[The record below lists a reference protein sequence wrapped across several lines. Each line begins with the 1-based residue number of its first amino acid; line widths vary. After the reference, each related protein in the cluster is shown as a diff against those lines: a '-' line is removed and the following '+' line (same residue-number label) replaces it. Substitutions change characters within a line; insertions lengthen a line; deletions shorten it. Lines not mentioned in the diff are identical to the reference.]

1 MAIIL
6 TWHRLWFCQAFAM
19 LQYIL
24 YMFSIYYCMPLSI
37 VFYYQMCEK
46 DTRVNVSHYGM
57 S

>member
-24 YMFSIYYCMPLSI
+24 YMFSIYYYMPLSI